1 MLGGR
6 QPIPHRGIEQT
17 HQVMDFLPLVICGRN
32 ESFERKLHSVTIH
45 VHPREKQIS
54 ISFRNVRGGKQIPI
68 YIVFKS
74 QDFIDIF
81 YQDISPNLKAFC
93 GLRRE
98 RPSLADRQNFNISS
112 TSAPDGVHHRVILGE
127 HNGKGKDWSGRTDSY
142 AEPHVDLRRYP
153 PTPKRGLAVLY
164 SPPPGQDHAFD
175 SACSGD
181 RIDCGD
187 LSSAYIESAGTGS
200 NHAF

>member
-32 ESFERKLHSVTIH
+32 EGFERKLHSVTIH

-98 RPSLADRQNFNISS
+98 RPSLADRQSFNISS

-153 PTPKRGLAVLY
+153 PTPNKGAWRHSTLRRQAKITPLIQPV
-164 SPPPGQDHAFD
+164 
-175 SACSGD
+175 
-181 RIDCGD
+181 
-187 LSSAYIESAGTGS
+187 AGAHWLWRFIAGVHRMRR
-200 NHAF
+200 NWQ